1 MSIVRKVLP
10 IIILGIVLSGCASTK
25 NKQPVQEVPSKI
37 SFAPAIDV
45 SYAEVTANIE
55 KNIGT
60 NVRWG
65 GQVIESEALN
75 DSTVRLTV
83 FAYPLSNDGRPI
95 KTGQVDDQG
104 GRFIVDL
111 TDGFAQEENFDG
123 HFLTFYGGVASR
135 VVVTNGNRQKSFP
148 VITAEELVDW
158 NMVDDSRG
166 YANDDRRGNAY
177 YSLGLRKGHFGYP
190 HSFGFS
196 RFGHNRFGYSSFGFF
211 SKGRRGFGRS
221 GFNRGFSR
229 FGHSGFGRSRFRRH

>member
-1 MSIVRKVLP
+1 M
-10 IIILGIVLSGCASTK
+10 
-25 NKQPVQEVPSKI
+25 
-37 SFAPAIDV
+37 
-45 SYAEVTANIE
+45 
-55 KNIGT
+55 
-60 NVRWG
+60 
-65 GQVIESEALN
+65 
-75 DSTVRLTV
+75 
-83 FAYPLSNDGRPI
+83 
-95 KTGQVDDQG
+95 
-104 GRFIVDL
+104 
-111 TDGFAQEENFDG
+111 
-123 HFLTFYGGVASR
+123 TFYGGVASR

-166 YANDDRRGNAY
+166 YANGDRRGNAY